1 MPAAESGGIPVGR
14 PAQITAQRQR
24 AGTLLNPP
32 PPVLRW
38 HPWVRHYLWSRA
50 ARRLGRFCS
59 PRGAARACALLRSGC
74 GRGVLWRWSVGTSP
88 TFLCWTQRPFLKNL
102 FWQLLSST
110 LIKRQPKGHLRDAA
124 VVVKS
129 LKTVSQPSAPQQ
141 ARETARAA
149 ARAFTSGQFG
159 KTQFG
164 KKKRPDRRA
173 SALFPQEAAAQ
184 PRVALRN
191 QNSARRRPGKSNTV
205 CQLRARTVA
214 AASTP
219 SNRGTAAWNP

>member
-1 MPAAESGGIPVGR
+1 MVPAFFR
-14 PAQITAQRQR
+14 
-24 AGTLLNPP
+24 
-32 PPVLRW
+32 
-38 HPWVRHYLWSRA
+38 YLWSRA
-50 ARRLGRFCS
+50 ARRLGRFLF
-59 PRGAARACALLRSGC
+59 AARCCRRERREAVVDVDEACCSAGLLGPRQRFCAGA
-74 GRGVLWRWSVGTSP
+74 
-88 TFLCWTQRPFLKNL
+88 QRPFLKNL

-124 VVVKS
+124 VVAQA
-129 LKTVSQPSAPQQ
+129 LETFSQPSAPQQ

-164 KKKRPDRRA
+164 QKKRPHRRA

-191 QNSARRRPGKSNTV
+191 QNYARRRPGKSNTV
-205 CQLRARTVA
+205 RQL
-214 AASTP
+214 
-219 SNRGTAAWNP
+219 